1 MLLLSMNKSRRHKL
15 LSPHFTTPPFEG
27 ATILWHILHMQLLVC
42 VGAVVFALIQAVE
55 QGQASTY
62 NTLLRAMRY
71 SLKNGPQHFAKIPEL
86 SASWDFDLNRPF
98 LL

>member
-1 MLLLSMNKSRRHKL
+1 M
-15 LSPHFTTPPFEG
+15 
-27 ATILWHILHMQLLVC
+27 I
-42 VGAVVFALIQAVE
+42 FALIQAVE
-55 QGQASTY
+55 QGHAATY

-86 SASWDFDLNRPF
+86 SSSWDFDLNRPF

>member
-1 MLLLSMNKSRRHKL
+1 
-15 LSPHFTTPPFEG
+15 
-27 ATILWHILHMQLLVC
+27 MQLPDC